1 MSGYSTQRY
10 PNRSE
15 ALEAVASHLG
25 QVLESALANHHRVTF
40 GVCGGRTAEALFPML
55 SELPLNWGSVDVL
68 LIDERW
74 VSSESAKSNEKL
86 VRDALLQS
94 HGAAATVVGL
104 KTHHD
109 CALEALDAVE
119 QRLDQGL
126 LPIDVLFVSMGDD
139 GHIASLFPQGAENSE
154 TRRKVVASSS
164 PLAPHER
171 ISLAP
176 WVLKAAK
183 RIILPIFDEKKQAL
197 FDKVTRQDPSTE
209 YPVWHVLSHDDTRC
223 EVFLAP

>member
-1 MSGYSTQRY
+1 M
-10 PNRSE
+10 
-15 ALEAVASHLG
+15 
-25 QVLESALANHHRVTF
+25 
-40 GVCGGRTAEALFPML
+40 
-55 SELPLNWGSVDVL
+55 L

-74 VSSESAKSNEKL
+74 VPSESAKSNEKL
-86 VRDALLQS
+86 VRHTLLQS

-109 CALEALDAVE
+109 CALRALDAVE

-139 GHIASLFPQGAENSE
+139 GHIASLFPQGAENAE
-154 TRRKVVASSS
+154 TRQKVVASSS

-183 RIILPIFDEKKQAL
+183 RIILPIFGEKKQAL

>member
-10 PNRSE
+10 PTRSE
-15 ALEAVASHLG
+15 ALEIVASHLG
-25 QVLESALANHHRVTF
+25 QILESALHNHKRITF
-40 GVCGGRTAEALFPML
+40 GVCGGRTAGVLFPML
-55 SELPLNWGSVDVL
+55 SELPLNWESVDVL

-74 VSSESAKSNEKL
+74 VATQSDQNNEKL
-86 VRDALLQS
+86 VRDTLLQN
-94 HGAAATVVGL
+94 HGSAATVVGL

-109 CALEALDAVE
+109 CAPEALDAVE

-176 WVLKAAK
+176 WVLKGAK
-183 RIILPIFDEKKQAL
+183 RIILPIFGEKKQAL
-197 FDKVTRQDPSTE
+197 FDKLTRQAPSAE